1 MLDWLVGETDVFGF
15 AVQHWLLVVAGCIG
29 VYLVM
34 LAISRDGKRL
44 L

>member
-1 MLDWLVGETDVFGF
+1 
-15 AVQHWLLVVAGCIG
+15 VQHWLLVVAGRIA
-29 VYLVM
+29 VYLLM